1 MKKLRNII
9 VAICLMLC
17 TVVLASCGGGQ
28 LKTEAG
34 VSKKGLKAATK
45 EDYTTFAEGKEF
57 KADGFNSYRVTV
69 TEESEDE
76 KVYQNAIVTTND
88 KGELTGIAMKYVIT
102 EGKNKTTM
110 EIYYT
115 DETMYFH
122 FDNGTDEIKYK
133 IPATNLEETGLD
145 ELLSDV
151 VNTVDDEFSFL
162 DLLTIFE
169 TAVNSETEGLVI
181 EKAGKGDN
189 VRFHVGAS
197 AKGES
202 EDIYVEFKGEQL
214 VGFEMKMVYDGGTM
228 NGAYETFSG
237 SIKFPSFKKY
247 TDPDLKKLGTL
258 LAGLMGGADATE

>member
-57 KADGFNSYRVTV
+57 KTDGFTSYRVTV
-69 TEESEDE
+69 TEESEDG

-102 EGKNKTTM
+102 EDKNKTTM

-115 DETMYFH
+115 DDTMYFH

-133 IPATNLEETGLD
+133 IPGKLEENELADLVSNVTSD
-145 ELLSDV
+145 DFSMLLSM
-151 VNTVDDEFSFL
+151 
-162 DLLTIFE
+162 FE
-169 TAVNSETEGLVI
+169 SYIGSEADGLVV

-189 VRFHVGAS
+189 VRFHVGLIEEGAS
-197 AKGES
+197 T
-202 EDIYVEFKGEQL
+202 DVYVEFNGEQL
-214 VGFEMKMVYDGGTM
+214 VGFEMKMVDDGVTT

-247 TDPDLKKLGTL
+247 TDPDLTKLATL
-258 LAGLMGGADATE
+258 LADLMGSEDANE